1 MLLNLVPGQRY
12 EFALATISH
21 NVSSTKLQRSIA
33 IMPAFDVKGF
43 GLTVQEIQSG
53 IEIIWPQSDAFLARL
68 KDLWNKVA
76 FVYTDSRICHLYRF
90 QLVGTDSVLR
100 LRVIPMT
107 TNSSRQEKTI
117 VLEGTPHKN
126 QPLVVS
132 SLRKGAC
139 YKVCSAHVVFGIIPD
154 MFRSNYSR

>member
-12 EFALATISH
+12 EFALATNSH

-68 KDLWNKVA
+68 KDLWNKVGPSSMN
-76 FVYTDSRICHLYRF
+76 SRIRHFYIPIS
-90 QLVGTDSVLR
+90 VGRHGQRTSLARHSNDYKQQPTGEDYCSGGNAAQEPTTRCVVVEERSLLQGMQCAR
-100 LRVIPMT
+100 LFWN
-107 TNSSRQEKTI
+107 NS
-117 VLEGTPHKN
+117 
-126 QPLVVS
+126 
-132 SLRKGAC
+132 
-139 YKVCSAHVVFGIIPD
+139 
-154 MFRSNYSR
+154 